1 MTDKDIHPDRPPYAP
16 TIEYDKDITQLT
28 TFGVPAKC
36 KYYAEY
42 KSIRELIWLS
52 RREEYLSSDVMHMG
66 GGSNLLFVNDY
77 DGFILRSAMR
87 NITQYRK
94 DDSVTYVIADAGV
107 KWTDLV
113 QWTLD
118 NDLEGLENMAGIPG
132 EVGASAVQNVGAY
145 GVEAKDVIFSVEC
158 FDTITRETVKFTKAD
173 CRFGYRDSR
182 FKNEWKNRYFV
193 VRVSFALIKGGSPR
207 WLEYDALR
215 KFADALGHAPS
226 PREIAEEVVR
236 LRDSKLPD
244 PAEIGSAGSFFKNPI
259 IRRRFLQEM
268 EELSVETIPYH
279 LAPENELPADADPDT
294 EYVKVSAAWLIDR
307 AGLKGARVAGAEVY
321 SRQPLVIVNTGNA
334 TGHDV
339 VALAKRINREVRRKF
354 YISLHPEVNYIDSTM
369 EIKVLGSG
377 TSKGVPE
384 VGCECEVCTSRDPKD
399 YRTRASVLVKHM
411 GLEIMIDASPDFR
424 EQALKADIHDLD
436 AVLLTHSHY
445 DHVGG
450 IDDLRPFCLNGA
462 VPLYMR
468 QDVSDDLHKRLDYC
482 FTEKRYPGVPR
493 FDVQVID
500 NRPFYLKGVKITPI
514 EVYHGK
520 KPIYGYRIGNF
531 AYITDAKHIDF
542 EEKEKLCGL
551 DVLIVNALRQRDH
564 FAHFTLDE
572 AIALI
577 EELKP
582 GRAYLT
588 HFCHEIGRHEDLE
601 AKLPPYIR
609 PCYDGLTI
617 HLDK

>member
-1 MTDKDIHPDRPPYAP
+1 MTDKDIHPDRPAYAP
-16 TIEYDKDITQLT
+16 TIEYDKDITGYT
-28 TFGVPAKC
+28 TFGIPAKC
-36 KYYAEY
+36 RYYAEY
-42 KSIRELIWLS
+42 KSVRELAWLS
-52 RREEYLSSDVMHMG
+52 RREEYLESDVLHMG

-87 NITQYRK
+87 GITQYRK
-94 DDSVTYVIADAGV
+94 DDTVTYVIADAGV

-113 QWTLD
+113 EWTLD

-145 GVEAKDVIFSVEC
+145 GVEAKDVVFSVEC
-158 FDTITRETVKFTKAD
+158 FDTVTREPVKFTNAE

-182 FKNEWKNRYFV
+182 FKNEWKGRYFV

-215 KFADALGHAPS
+215 KFADSLDHTPT
-226 PREIAEEVVR
+226 PREVADEVVR

-244 PAEIGSAGSFFKNPI
+244 PAETGSAGSFFKNPI
-259 IRRRFLQEM
+259 VRRRFLQELEM
-268 EELSVETIPYH
+268 MSRKMIPCH
-279 LAPENELPADADPDT
+279 PASANELPADADADT
-294 EYVKVSAAWLIDR
+294 EYVKVSAAWLIDN
-307 AGLKGARVAGAEVY
+307 AGLKGSRVGGAEVY
-321 SRQPLVIVNTGNA
+321 SRQPLVIVNTGTA

-354 YISLHPEVNYIDSTM
+354 YISLHPEVNYIDTSM

-399 YRTRASVLVKHM
+399 YRTRASVFVKHM
-411 GLEIMIDASPDFR
+411 GLDIMIDASPDFR

-436 AVLLTHSHY
+436 AVLITHSHY

-450 IDDLRPFCLNGA
+450 IDDLRPFCLNRSL
-462 VPLYMR
+462 PLYVR
-468 QDVSDDLHKRLDYC
+468 EDVDGDLRRRLDYC
-482 FTEKRYPGVPR
+482 FVPHRYPGVPK
-493 FDVQVID
+493 FDMEIIG
-500 NRPFYLKGVKITPI
+500 NKPFYIKGVKVTPI
-514 EVYHGK
+514 EVFHGK

-531 AYITDAKHIDF
+531 AYITDAKRIEP
-542 EEKEKLCGL
+542 EEKEKLYGL

-572 AIALI
+572 ALALI

-582 GRAYLT
+582 ARAYLT
-588 HFCHEIGRHEDLE
+588 HFCHEIGRHEDL
-601 AKLPPYIR
+601 AASLPPYVH
-609 PCYDGLTI
+609 PCYDGQTI
-617 HLDK
+617 RIS